1 MFPMPT
7 QVFVLCTEPTYTPA
21 SKIKDNKKTLEMKAF
36 MGWRQKLGAEVA
48 GRALWPDLKTSKHC
62 AKIPQPLVSLNDSGS
77 RNLSKTLLPSARHTG
92 TRSCFKEQSIPVTED
107 VYTSVKLKTKSL
119 CIPSCFPV

>member
-36 MGWRQKLGAEVA
+36 MGWRQRLGAEVA

-77 RNLSKTLLPSARHTG
+77 RNLSKL
-92 TRSCFKEQSIPVTED
+92 CYPVQD
-107 VYTSVKLKTKSL
+107 ILGRGPALKSKAFQL
-119 CIPSCFPV
+119 QKMYIHM